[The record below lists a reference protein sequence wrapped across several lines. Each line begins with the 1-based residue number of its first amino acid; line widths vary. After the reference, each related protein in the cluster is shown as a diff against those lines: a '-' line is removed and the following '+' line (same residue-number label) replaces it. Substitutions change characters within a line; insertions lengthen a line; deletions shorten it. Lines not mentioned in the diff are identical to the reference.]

1 MAINNSKL
9 TSVKV
14 LKDLYEK
21 FRVDTI
27 NSEMTLQKL
36 TNRCMHLYLE
46 DTNFKDKIDEIDD
59 LTVSGSSL

>member
-1 MAINNSKL
+1 MAILNSKL